1 MNNFKLIDGVYT
13 PSEAKE
19 ILNALLYD
27 KINFYKVR
35 AFSHEIRFSEVDSH
49 AEKRI
54 AELQQTKADLQQLLA
69 AQANN
74 GKLIIKS
81 TITIEQAQ

>member
-13 PSEAKE
+13 PGEAKE
-19 ILNALLYD
+19 ILTALLYD
-27 KINFYKVR
+27 KINYYKVR
-35 AFSHEIRFSEVDSH
+35 AFSHEIRYSEVDIH

-54 AELQQTKADLQQLLA
+54 AELQQTKADLQKMLA
-69 AQANN
+69 EQQADS
-74 GKLIIKS
+74 KLIIKS